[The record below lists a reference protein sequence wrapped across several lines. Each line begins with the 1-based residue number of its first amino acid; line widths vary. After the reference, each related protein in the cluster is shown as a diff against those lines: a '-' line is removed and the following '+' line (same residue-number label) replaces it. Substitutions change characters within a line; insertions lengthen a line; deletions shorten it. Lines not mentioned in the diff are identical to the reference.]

1 MTIRALE
8 WSFAMA
14 PLDSATAQQDTL
26 TLLDRTLR
34 GERLSVDSAD
44 KKWPLRQRILIIL
57 VASAVPWVGIY
68 FVVRS
73 VL

>member
-14 PLDSATAQQDTL
+14 PLDSTTAQQDTL
-26 TLLDRTLR
+26 TLLDQTLR

>member
-14 PLDSATAQQDTL
+14 PLDSTTAQQDTL
-26 TLLDRTLR
+26 TLLDQTLR

-44 KKWPLRQRILIIL
+44 KKWPLRQRILIVL